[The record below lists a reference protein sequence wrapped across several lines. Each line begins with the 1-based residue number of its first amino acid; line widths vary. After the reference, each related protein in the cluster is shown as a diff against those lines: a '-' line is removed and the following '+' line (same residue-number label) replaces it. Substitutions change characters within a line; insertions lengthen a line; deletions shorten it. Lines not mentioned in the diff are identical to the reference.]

1 MPTQRDVSRQVQCSP
16 HMAPIDDSPVLVPW
30 GVLGQGRFKSPEEL
44 KSRSRVRGGGPPDEA
59 ELKLCKVLQEVA
71 DELGG
76 KYSLANGL

>member
-1 MPTQRDVSRQVQCSP
+1 
-16 HMAPIDDSPVLVPW
+16 MAPIDDSPVLVPW